1 MAIIPNDEKL
11 MIIDN
16 NTDTRYT
23 GSTMLQD
30 RQKYYTIQDLK
41 DTVAADGGS
50 GGGGESSG
58 IGIAPF
64 TIEKDGALG
73 SWGNY
78 ANISYSIAGFVPNAN
93 GNQTVNPRIVPSLS
107 FGSNQNFTFLNFVGV
122 DVANIYISGCSNLQS
137 LTFPD
142 LTTIANGGMGACY
155 AGNNQSLAT
164 IAFPALTN
172 IDAFSDLRFDS
183 CALTQASVDHI
194 LVKFAETTAT
204 GCMLNI
210 LGGTSAV
217 PSSVGL
223 AAKATLLGRGWTV
236 SHNE

>member
-41 DTVAADGGS
+41 DTVAADGGGS
-50 GGGGESSG
+50 GGGGG
-58 IGIAPF
+58 IGVAPF
-64 TIEKDGALG
+64 TIEKDGTLG

-78 ANISYSIAGFVPNAN
+78 ANISYSIAGFIPNSS
-93 GNQTVNPRIVPSLS
+93 GNQTITPRIVPNLS
-107 FGSNQNFTFLNFVGV
+107 VGSNSTFTFLNFV
-122 DVANIYISGCSNLQS
+122 DIDLANIYISNCQNLQS

-142 LTTIANGGMGACY
+142 LTTIVNGGMGACFVSY
-155 AGNNQSLAT
+155 NQ
-164 IAFPALTN
+164 ALTTVSFPVLAN
-172 IDAFSDLRFDS
+172 VDSFSDVRFTNN
-183 CALTQASVDHI
+183 ALTQASVDHI
-194 LVKFAETTAT
+194 LVKIA
-204 GCMLNI
+204 GSGSIGGMLDFT
-210 LGGTSAV
+210 GGTNAAPSAA
-217 PSSVGL
+217 GL

-236 SHNE
+236 SHN